1 MKNKEVK
8 RLQGELYEKFLS
20 EQTVHNTRTA

>member
-20 EQTVHNTRTA
+20 KQTIHNARAA